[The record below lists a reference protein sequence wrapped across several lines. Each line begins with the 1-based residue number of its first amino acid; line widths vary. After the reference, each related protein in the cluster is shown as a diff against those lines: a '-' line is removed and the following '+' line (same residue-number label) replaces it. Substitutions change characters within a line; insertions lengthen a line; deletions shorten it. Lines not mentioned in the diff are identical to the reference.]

1 MIEVFKTDIRNK
13 TKANAILKT
22 LKLSF
27 PTSNFNL
34 DLNDCDKILRTESN
48 DSISQQIIEVVNN
61 QGFRC
66 EVLEE

>member
-13 TKANAILKT
+13 TTAKAILNV

-27 PTSNFNL
+27 PSANFNF
-34 DLNDCDKILRTESN
+34 DLNDCDKILRTESSQ
-48 DSISQQIIEVVNN
+48 SISNQVIEVVNS

-66 EVLEE
+66 EFLEE

>member
-13 TKANAILKT
+13 TKAKAILKT

-34 DLNDCDKILRTESN
+34 DLNDCDKILRTESS
-48 DSISQQIIEVVNN
+48 DSISQQIIEVINN

-66 EVLEE
+66 EVLDE

>member
-13 TKANAILKT
+13 TTANAILKV

-27 PTSNFNL
+27 PSANFNF

-48 DSISQQIIEVVNN
+48 NNISQQIIDVINN

-66 EVLEE
+66 EILEE

>member
-34 DLNDCDKILRTESN
+34 ELNDCDKILRTESN